1 MEKQKRKSEWKWG
14 RPLNGAKEE
23 ENGEEE
29 MDERRKRKM
38 RFNGAKEEENERK
51 EMEEGRK
58 RKRRLNG
65 AKEEENEEEEAKKSK
80 KMPLSIIHHF
90 PSSSDLRL
98 FFGAATFSLFSCG
111 HATL

>member
-1 MEKQKRKSEWKWG
+1 
-14 RPLNGAKEE
+14 
-23 ENGEEE
+23 

-65 AKEEENEEEEAKKSK
+65 AREEEN
-80 KMPLSIIHHF
+80 
-90 PSSSDLRL
+90 
-98 FFGAATFSLFSCG
+98 
-111 HATL
+111 